1 MARRFK
7 PDTPYTVAC
16 KLLVPTTTIVKG
28 VRKTVYPD
36 PASISEVIFISFKTY
51 GGDENFS
58 NDVYQV
64 FDTARVETW
73 YRPDIKADC
82 QIYLCEDDK
91 SYKIV
96 TPPEDV
102 DKRHQY
108 MTFKVERVG
117 GKP

>member
-16 KLLVPTTTIVKG
+16 KLLIPTETMVKG
-28 VRKTVYPD
+28 VRKTIFPNPED
-36 PASISEVIFISFKTY
+36 ISEVMYISFKTY
-51 GGDENFS
+51 GGNESTS
-58 NDVYQV
+58 NGVYQV

-82 QIYLCEDDK
+82 QIYLCENGQ
-91 SYKIV
+91 SYKVV

-102 DKRHQY
+102 DMRHQF
-108 MTFKVERVG
+108 MTFKVEKVG